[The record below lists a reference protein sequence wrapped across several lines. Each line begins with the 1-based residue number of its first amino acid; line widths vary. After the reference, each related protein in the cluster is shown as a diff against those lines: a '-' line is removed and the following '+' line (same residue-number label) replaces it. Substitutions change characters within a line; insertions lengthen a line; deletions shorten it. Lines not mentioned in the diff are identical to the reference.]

1 VSVPALADAE
11 IAPSPLP
18 RLKPRDRQ
26 VAELHWEGLNNR
38 QIAKQLTRRP
48 ETVGLILKKP
58 EVLAWLSVMD
68 QRAQLRMAEKRIGAR
83 AILKASEEEFA
94 RVLVEGVR
102 EAKRPMDKVLA
113 GEKAL
118 GLVGV
123 VAPKEIHQTVEHR
136 LAALSDDELAAWA
149 NEGRVPPA
157 LVAEYAVLPEVD
169 DG

>member
-1 VSVPALADAE
+1 MPAVVEAEVVPE
-11 IAPSPLP
+11 SRP
-18 RLKPRDRQ
+18 RLRPRDRQ
-26 VAELHWEGLNNR
+26 VAELHWEGRTNAE
-38 QIAKQLTRRP
+38 IARLLKRRAITVAAILKRP
-48 ETVGLILKKP
+48 EVQRW
-58 EVLAWLSVMD
+58 LAVSD
-68 QRAQLRMAEKRIGAR
+68 EKAQTRMAEKRVGAR

-136 LAALSDDELAAWA
+136 LAALSDEELSAWA
-149 NEGRVPPA
+149 NDGRVPQA
-157 LVAEYAVLPEVD
+157 LVAEYAVVKEEAS
-169 DG
+169 